1 MQNGAEMCI
10 YLLLPRAHCHRGALG
25 CQPAGHWTDGS
36 NAGSQAA
43 ERSLTELK
51 EFASQLKALPNIQR
65 HIGLAEAVNR
75 VINAPAFRARVGSE
89 QSILDG
95 QSADAAAEAIE
106 VGQSLLI
113 WIRYFNSL
121 YSKLSIFSVLSWHQ
135 RTLCAVSWWL
145 AAAGGHM
152 SQDDCASRLWG
163 SGARGWLRC
172 RR

>member
-1 MQNGAEMCI
+1 M
-10 YLLLPRAHCHRGALG
+10 
-25 CQPAGHWTDGS
+25 
-36 NAGSQAA
+36 GSQAA

-106 VGQSLLI
+106 VGQSLLT
-113 WIRYFNSL
+113 WIRFFSL
-121 YSKLSIFSVLSWHQ
+121 LIQQTQQNPCAFLAF
-135 RTLCAVSWWL
+135 LCCVMV
-145 AAAGGHM
+145 AG
-152 SQDDCASRLWG
+152 SSRWSHATG
-163 SGARGWLRC
+163 
-172 RR
+172 